1 MSLRTD
7 AIELSVALNQVL
19 AGLLAYDLG
28 RNVYATELAK
38 RLGPRVETYD
48 HAVFVRPSR
57 ADAADAISALADCMA
72 TVSSASTK
80 GEMDFGVSNAIN
92 KYWNL
97 YTIFRESKYREESL

>member
-7 AIELSVALNQVL
+7 AIELSVALNEVV

-28 RNVYATELAK
+28 RNAHATKLAK
-38 RLGPRVETYD
+38 RLGPIVEAYD

-57 ADAADAISALADCMA
+57 EDAADAISTLADCMA
-72 TVSSASTK
+72 DVSWDSSN
-80 GEMDFGVSNAIN
+80 GEMDFGVSSAIN

-97 YTIFRESKYREESL
+97 YTIFR